1 MKYLTMLSIVLMLSA
16 CSNRIDSLGLQYAQ
30 KICEP
35 NGGIKDIAPWS
46 FMVANRQHFD
56 VTCNN
61 DVNYINEYTADATKE
76 VLEKMK

>member
-1 MKYLTMLSIVLMLSA
+1 MKYLTVLSIILMLIA
-16 CSNRIDSLGLQYAQ
+16 CSSSINSTGLQYAQ

-35 NGGIKDIAPWS
+35 NGGIKDIAPWG
-46 FMVANRQHFD
+46 FMLVNRAHFN

-61 DVNYINEYTADATKE
+61 DVNYSNEYTTDKTNE